1 MGNRNDL
8 CDDGNALYLD
18 CIKVN
23 PGCDTV
29 LYTISPLEETG
40 KRYAGSLRLFLMSL
54 FESIRHS
61 PSKVQFKNILHVDYH
76 CLVFLL
82 LW

>member
-29 LYTISPLEETG
+29 LKFFRLLSLGETG
-40 KRYAGSLRLFLMSL
+40 
-54 FESIRHS
+54 
-61 PSKVQFKNILHVDYH
+61 
-76 CLVFLL
+76 
-82 LW
+82 